1 MFKFVKQVLANMYRV
16 PTVEKK
22 EPCAFVRPS
31 IFKIRPAR
39 MNLV

>member
-1 MFKFVKQVLANMYRV
+1 MFKFVKQALANRHRV
-16 PTVEKK
+16 PTGKKK

>member
-1 MFKFVKQVLANMYRV
+1 MFKFVKQALENRHRV
-16 PTVEKK
+16 PSVEKK

-39 MNLV
+39 LNLV